1 MMPPPDEQV
10 ILEIYDTV
18 LDAARWPGVLDRI
31 ARAVGA
37 RGCIIFELDDSD
49 PRARLLRAPHFSAA
63 YDPALVNGYIRRF
76 ADEEFAD
83 QEIIARHSA
92 RGDRIGLVGDDVL
105 APGHDTLA
113 LRPNAL
119 AMAEHGVHYRAGA
132 VLNKDDLS
140 RDRFSVQFSRRHGP
154 LTGAERGVLDMI
166 LPHVAKALHLGR
178 PLQQL
183 NAAYTGLAE
192 AMDRL
197 RIGVCLMRAD
207 RQIICENTEFA
218 RQRDTAGVFF
228 RDATGRLDM
237 RAAPDRQWLRA
248 MTGDA
253 RDHGRCGARPRKE
266 ALGGRQASC
275 GQLAVE
281 ISPLTSADAF
291 GERRLD
297 GYALYSLDTGRELPL
312 DLDLLAKVLTLT
324 ESETRLVGLMA
335 EGLTNRQISDR
346 RNRSVETINSQVKS
360 LLAKADCA
368 NRTQLIR
375 MASSIGASFVMEPPG

>member
-1 MMPPPDEQV
+1 MQEPDEQV
-10 ILEIYDTV
+10 ILDIYDTV
-18 LDAARWPGVLDRI
+18 LDAGRWPGVLDRI

-37 RGCIIFELDDSD
+37 RGCIIFELDEAD
-49 PRARLLRAPHFSAA
+49 PRARQLRAPHFSAA
-63 YDPALVNGYIRRF
+63 YDPVLVDGYIHRF
-76 ADEEFAD
+76 AEEEFAD

-92 RGDRIGLVGDDVL
+92 RGDRIEIVGDDVL
-105 APGHDTLA
+105 APEHSALA
-113 LRPNAL
+113 LRPNAQE
-119 AMAEHGVHYRAGA
+119 MARHGVHYRAGA

-154 LTGAERGVLDMI
+154 MSGAERAALATI

-178 PLQQL
+178 PLRQL
-183 NAAYTGLAE
+183 STAYAGLAE

-197 RIGVCLMRAD
+197 RIGVCLIRGD
-207 RQIICENTEFA
+207 RQIICENVEFA
-218 RQRDTAGVFF
+218 RQRESAGVFF
-228 RDATGRLDM
+228 RDGAGRLEM
-237 RAAPDRQWLRA
+237 RAAPDRQWLHA
-248 MTGDA
+248 MTADA

-275 GQLAVE
+275 GRLAVE

-297 GYALYSLDTGRELPL
+297 GYAIYSLDTGRELPL

-324 ESETRLVGLMA
+324 QSETRLVGLLA

-375 MASSIGASFVMEPPG
+375 LASSIGASFVMDPLD